1 MKILLFGGTGKL
13 GSEIKKLRPDTIAPT
28 RQECNITRYR
38 QIVRVVDRYRLSIVI
53 HAAALVGN
61 KECEENKKLAWDTN
75 VEGTINI
82 VRVCRDLKIRLIF
95 ISSAAIFD
103 GKKGYYKETDS
114 SAPVFYYAII
124 KVAAEQAV
132 KVLKNYAIIRLDFF
146 PLNKLNQVFKDH
158 HTSKIPVIEAA
169 RKIIRTA
176 KSDFTG
182 IINIGQ
188 KRNSLYKI
196 LKPFFPYIKPIRIID
211 SPLPNF
217 PKDIS
222 LDLSKWNRLFPSLQ
236 TSPH

>member
-211 SPLPNF
+211 SP
-217 PKDIS
+217 IS